1 MITANKRIHVFC
13 LCTLL
18 SLPVYL
24 NAQLPARVNG
34 EHIKKIIS
42 EIASDEYQ
50 GRATGTQGCIKAE
63 EYFANAYKKLKLL
76 PMGDSGTFF
85 YHYTITDDDFEF
97 NPTLVVDERVFYY
110 GYNED
115 FTVFNGSDRGE
126 AEAEIIFA
134 GYGIV
139 NPDKN
144 RNDFDSLDILNKIVL
159 MKRGAPG
166 NDIAGWRPS
175 CIDSVKA
182 AYCFQHGA
190 LGVLFFEPSPRYN
203 PQVLLPNYN
212 NHLAINVI
220 PGFPVFSVDERV
232 ARYILAKSGQFY
244 YRLMSNLENEV
255 VSFNTGRKG
264 AMSVRPNSR
273 PVIKARNV
281 LAMLPGTDRKLKD
294 EYILIGG
301 HIDHVGMDDA
311 GNIRNGADDNA
322 SGPSVALGIA
332 QAMVENGFKP
342 KRSIVFIGWTGEE
355 MGLLG
360 SRAWCEKPNIDLK
373 KIAVY
378 FNLDMVGLGNGGLN
392 MPGTEFAPEVYQFI
406 QNHTDTTVL
415 KKITWSKGGLGGSD
429 HNYFL
434 MKGVPAFAGMT
445 SGSHPDYHQT
455 GDDPEKIQA
464 DILQFT
470 GDFIYNSA
478 ALIANAKES
487 FLSVEQMD
495 ENKFKLLTY
504 NILSPIA
511 SGNYRKELESKSY
524 RLGFVDFSDAASSAV
539 PAENFMSL
547 LNAYTLAGT
556 PQKPKENFILAKSAY
571 EAMVS
576 RAGLLAVFDADLI
589 RWDELMFKVLAR
601 YGYRLTG
608 INNNSGV
615 LKDTAVLRKSIRLAA
630 ETGVGLILN
639 NLNAA
644 SLDQVISL
652 AIDPCIILNS
662 DASLITDSLRKRI
675 VTMEHLVVFQPRPGS
690 NVEAEYENFLQLMK
704 MVGKDH
710 VTIAPVDLTE
720 NGYSAFKL
728 FMKEFMIH
736 YPSRDF
742 QSKIL
747 TGNMQNFAARSLQPL

>member
-1 MITANKRIHVFC
+1 MISANKRILYFC
-13 LCTLL
+13 TCMLLTLPMHL
-18 SLPVYL
+18 D
-24 NAQLPARVNG
+24 AQLSARVNG
-34 EHIKKIIS
+34 GNIKKIIS
-42 EIASDEYQ
+42 EIASDDYQ
-50 GRATGTQGCIKAE
+50 GRATGTQGCIKTE
-63 EYFANAYKKLKLL
+63 EYFASAFKKLKLV
-76 PMGDSGTFF
+76 PMGDSGTYF
-85 YHYTITDDDFEF
+85 YHYTITHDDYEF
-97 NPTLVVDERVFYY
+97 SPTLMVDDRIFYY

-115 FTVFNGSDRGE
+115 FAVFDGSDRGA
-126 AEAEIIFA
+126 AEAEIVFA

-139 NPDKN
+139 NPAKN
-144 RNDFDSLDILNKIVL
+144 RNDFDSLEIRNKIVL

-175 CIDSVKA
+175 CIDSVKV

-190 LGVLFFEPSPRYN
+190 LGVLFFEPSPRFN

-212 NHLAINVI
+212 NHLASAII

-232 ARYILAKSGQFY
+232 ARYILANSGQFY
-244 YRLMSNLENEV
+244 YRLMSNLESQA
-255 VSFNTGRKG
+255 VSFNTRRKG
-264 AMSVRPNSR
+264 AMTVRPNSK
-273 PVIKARNV
+273 PFIEARNV

-301 HIDHVGMDDA
+301 HIDHVGLDDE
-311 GNIRNGADDNA
+311 GRVRNGADDNA
-322 SGPSVALGIA
+322 SGPAVALGIA
-332 QAMVENGFKP
+332 QAMVESGFRP

-360 SRAWCEKPNIDLK
+360 SKAWCEKPSIDLK
-373 KIAVY
+373 KIVVY

-392 MPGTEFAPEVYQFI
+392 MPGTEFAPAVYQYI
-406 QNHTDTTVL
+406 QGHTDTTAL

-445 SGSHPDYHQT
+445 AGSHPDYHQT

-470 GDFIYNSA
+470 GDFIYSST

-495 ENKFKLLTY
+495 DNKFKLLTY
-504 NILSPIA
+504 NILNPVSF
-511 SGNYRKELESKSY
+511 GNYRKDLENRNY
-524 RLGFVDFSDAASSAV
+524 RLGFVDFSDAASAAV

-547 LNAYTLAGT
+547 LNAYTVAAT
-556 PQKPKENFILAKSAY
+556 PQKPRDNFTLSKSAY

-576 RAGLLAVFDADLI
+576 RAGLLATFDADLI
-589 RWDELMFKVLAR
+589 HWDDLMFRVLAR
-601 YGYRLTG
+601 YGYRLTR
-608 INNNSGV
+608 INNNSGI
-615 LKDTAVLRKSIRLAA
+615 LRDTAALRKGIMLGA
-630 ETGVGLILN
+630 EAGVGLILD
-639 NLNAA
+639 NLNAS

-652 AIDPCIILNS
+652 ATDPCLILNS
-662 DASLITDSLRKRI
+662 DASLITDSLLNRI
-675 VTMEHLVVFQPRPGS
+675 AAREHLLVFQPRAGFDTDT
-690 NVEAEYENFLQLMK
+690 AFENFVRQMRK
-704 MVGKDH
+704 VGRDH
-710 VTIAPVDLTE
+710 ITIAPADLTDSGF
-720 NGYSAFKL
+720 NAFKL
-728 FMKEFMIH
+728 FMKDFIAH

-747 TGNMQNFAARSLQPL
+747 TGNMQNFAARSLQP